1 MTIGERIKKIRLEK
15 GMTQKEVAEKCGLF
29 DSTIRKYESGRQN
42 PKIET
47 VEKIANALGV
57 ETSEL
62 LYEQSELIAQM
73 KRMFDVHDVL
83 NSTKAAFNL
92 NVIDSMKIM
101 FKNHPEL
108 LQEDTQPEEKSIND
122 DTISKLE
129 TLNTLGQQKANEY
142 ITDLSEQEK
151 YTKPDNED

>member
-1 MTIGERIKKIRLEK
+1 MTVGERIKKIRLEK
-15 GMTQKEVAEKCGLF
+15 GLTQKQLAEKCGLF

-83 NSTKAAFNL
+83 NSTKVAFNL

-108 LQEDTQPEEKSIND
+108 FQEDTQPEEKSIND

>member
-1 MTIGERIKKIRLEK
+1 MTLGDKIRNIRK
-15 GMTQKEVAEKCGLF
+15 SKNMTQEQLAEKIGVKR
-29 DSTIRKYESGRQN
+29 SVISKYENNSVN
-42 PKIET
+42 ISVDT
-47 VEKIANALGV
+47 IEKIANALGV

-62 LYEQSELIAQM
+62 LYEQSELIAQV
-73 KRMFDVHDVL
+73 KRMFDMHDVL
-83 NSTKAAFNL
+83 NSTKVAFNL

-108 LQEDTQPEEKSIND
+108 FQEDTQPEEKSIND

>member
-1 MTIGERIKKIRLEK
+1 MDLGERIQSIRK
-15 GMTQKEVAEKCGLF
+15 SKNMTQQELADKIGVKR
-29 DSTIRKYESGRQN
+29 SVVSKYENNSVN
-42 PKIET
+42 ISVDT
-47 VEKIANALGV
+47 IEKIANALGV

-62 LYEQSELIAQM
+62 LYEQSELMAQLT
-73 KRMFDVHDVL
+73 RMYDMHDVL

-101 FKNHPEL
+101 FKEHPEL
-108 LQEDTQPEEKSIND
+108 FQEDTHPEEKSIND

-151 YTKPDNED
+151 YTKPDNEE